1 MPEKPVISIVDDDRS
16 VREGTRDLLEA
27 MGFIAKAFERADQ
40 FLQSDRRGDTSC
52 LIADVRMPGMTG
64 LELHDRL
71 TRSGHP
77 IPTILMTAFPN
88 DRDRARAMKAGVV
101 CYLTKPFSEGELL
114 ACIHSALGS
123 SQSSGREA

>member
-40 FLQSDRRGDTSC
+40 FLQSDHLGGTSC
-52 LIADVRMPGMTG
+52 LIADMRMPGMTG
-64 LELHDRL
+64 LELHNRL
-71 TRSGHP
+71 TGSGHS

-88 DRDRARAMKAGVV
+88 DRDRTRAMKAGVV
-101 CYLTKPFSEGELL
+101 CYLRKPFSEGELL